1 MSPSAPYVFFVQGV
15 VCGTFASCEGG
26 FMGGFS
32 AKMHV
37 ECALFLMRD
46 MGKAPVDG

>member
-1 MSPSAPYVFFVQGV
+1 MSPPAPHVFFVQGI
-15 VCGTFASCEGG
+15 VCVTFARFVGG

-37 ECALFLMRD
+37 ECALFLMCD
-46 MGKAPVDG
+46 MGKGAR